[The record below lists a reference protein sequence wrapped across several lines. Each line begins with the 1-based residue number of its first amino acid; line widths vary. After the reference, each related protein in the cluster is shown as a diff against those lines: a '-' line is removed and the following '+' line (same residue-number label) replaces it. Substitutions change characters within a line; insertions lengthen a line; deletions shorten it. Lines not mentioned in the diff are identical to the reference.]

1 MRIRI
6 IISALLLLL
15 AGGGVFHHPAL
26 SAANRGILSLWY
38 LEGSKQG
45 QSGIALNLNNDGL
58 KDLVVGAPYARHPH
72 GRVGA
77 LIVYRGTPQGVRKD
91 PVAIIEGNGNLGWS
105 LVALGDI
112 TGDGKEDFAAGAF
125 SGGNTEV
132 SLAGTVTI
140 YHARNGKPRSAA
152 VLAGENALDK
162 FGYALAAGDLNGD
175 GILDLIVGAPF
186 HCPSPA
192 LYQKGAVY
200 VYFGPN
206 YDPAGAVK
214 IPATATIG
222 GIGFTVAAGDI
233 NGDGVD
239 DLLMQASGKVVA
251 YYGSPGAFV
260 PNPAGPDAVFSS
272 ADSGFGKAIAVL
284 GDLNGDGFREVAI
297 GADQATI
304 NDVPDSGRL
313 FILKGGA
320 GARTINADV
329 FSPDLLAKI
338 DGEPNSGRFGSAILP
353 VGDMDGDGAPDL
365 AVSAVHADGN
375 PWPVTGKIFLF
386 SGATLTSGATV
397 AGAGPIPGDARD
409 MHLGNFLAMVA
420 PVKLLAAGAPSE
432 RANTGAVRL
441 YSLP

>member
-6 IISALLLLL
+6 IVSVLLLLL
-15 AGGGVFHHPAL
+15 VGGGAAHNPAL
-26 SAANRGILSLWY
+26 SAAKQGFFSLWY

-58 KDLVVGAPYARHPH
+58 KDLVVGAPYASHRH

-77 LIVYRGTPQGVRKD
+77 LIVYRGGTQGLRKD
-91 PVAIIEGNGNLGWS
+91 PAAVVEGNGNLGWS
-105 LVALGDI
+105 LVALGDLN
-112 TGDGKEDFAAGAF
+112 GDGKEDFAAGAF
-125 SGGNTEV
+125 SGGNDEV
-132 SLAGTVTI
+132 SLAGTVTV
-140 YHARNGKPRSAA
+140 YHGGMGRPRSAA

-186 HCPSPA
+186 HSPSPA

-214 IPATATIG
+214 IPATTING
-222 GIGFTVAAGDI
+222 GIGFSVAAGDI

-251 YYGSPGAFV
+251 YYGSPGSFV
-260 PNPAGPDAVFSS
+260 PNPAGPDVVCSS
-272 ADSGFGKAIAVL
+272 ADAGFGKAIAVL
-284 GDLNGDGFREVAI
+284 GDLDGDGFREVAI
-297 GADQATI
+297 GADLATV
-304 NDVPDSGRL
+304 NEVAESGRL
-313 FILKGGA
+313 FILKGGT

-329 FSPDLLAKI
+329 SSPDLLAKI

-353 VGDMDGDGAPDL
+353 VGDMDGDGVPDL

-375 PWPVTGKIFLF
+375 PFLMTGKIFLL
-386 SGATLTSGATV
+386 SGAALTSGATV
-397 AGAGPIPGDARD
+397 AGAAAILGDARD
-409 MHLGNFLAMVA
+409 MHLGNFLALLESG
-420 PVKLLAAGAPSE
+420 KLLAAGAPSE